1 MKTNLTRMS
10 LPTLGLAVLLFSTG
24 ACNTARERDLAAKHE
39 YEREAAELVSMTT
52 SDHKMMERTL
62 DGVKMVDDFSAQASK
77 VQNERERSAVRHQAE
92 AMKSENL
99 LPQ

>member
-1 MKTNLTRMS
+1 MKTNLHRMS
-10 LPTLGLAVLLFSTG
+10 MPTLGLALLLFSTG
-24 ACNTARERDLAAKHE
+24 ACNTARERDLAAQHE
-39 YEREAAELVSMTT
+39 YEREAAELTSMTT

-62 DGVKMVDDFSAQASK
+62 DGVQLVDDFSAKAAK
-77 VQNERERSAVRHQAE
+77 VQTERERMAVRHQAE